1 MKLDE
6 RVRERATALI
16 NKASQVLATDT
27 PNPEGVFGFPT
38 LARQEYANWR
48 SQSLA
53 FLTDLLGPDHVY
65 TKEFREKTKD
75 SAYATSA
82 ESGRGILRAVLEDI
96 DQGFIETVRQLIAA
110 ELFSDFFEQAEHLL
124 ESGYKAP
131 AASLAG
137 AVMEN
142 GLRSIAHRNGI
153 QVREKEDL
161 STLNKKLADKE
172 VYGRLVQRKVQ
183 VWTDVRNLADHGRF
197 DEFSEEDVRDL
208 IKGAQSL
215 LADYL

>member
-1 MKLDE
+1 
-6 RVRERATALI
+6 
-16 NKASQVLATDT
+16 
-27 PNPEGVFGFPT
+27 
-38 LARQEYANWR
+38 
-48 SQSLA
+48 
-53 FLTDLLGPDHVY
+53 
-65 TKEFREKTKD
+65 
-75 SAYATSA
+75 
-82 ESGRGILRAVLEDI
+82 VLEDI